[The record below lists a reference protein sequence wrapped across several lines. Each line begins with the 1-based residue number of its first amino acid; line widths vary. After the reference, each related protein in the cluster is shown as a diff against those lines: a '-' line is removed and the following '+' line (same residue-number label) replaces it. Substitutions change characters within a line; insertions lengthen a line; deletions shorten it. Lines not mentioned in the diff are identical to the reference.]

1 MLLLLGWVSYVLE
14 CSTWLCMSI
23 FCQTRGHPHSKNP
36 RTQPTYPCPEQMC
49 FLSARSHERC
59 QNRYKLA
66 MPRCFSIHE
75 IISKCRT
82 TTQLVYDLGEEG
94 IPHNLRQ
101 EWSSLECTFSYK
113 FAYSIYI
120 KLKTSEITSE
130 VITEDICHRIW
141 ITLSAGP
148 RQVA

>member
-1 MLLLLGWVSYVLE
+1 MMMSVSVSDHRTLSGLGQKSKHLVSCPGETQSVNEGLGHR
-14 CSTWLCMSI
+14 CVSLRIALSI
-23 FCQTRGHPHSKNP
+23 ISSSLKNP

-101 EWSSLECTFSYK
+101 E
-113 FAYSIYI
+113 
-120 KLKTSEITSE
+120 
-130 VITEDICHRIW
+130 
-141 ITLSAGP
+141 
-148 RQVA
+148 